1 MAEVQRHGLDFEDWF
16 RETFTNNAHSGSMT
30 GKWDILNPSYKS
42 KFAKYVA
49 TYRGLPVSIKTCK
62 YGSSINFGDALR
74 QFNNTE
80 DFLLIVGFWLRA
92 GAKKKFVSVK
102 AAKVTHKVWHQLFA
116 QVITPGEL
124 KKDRLSNEEIKKK
137 IEKLDLTIKS
147 TAKYQE
153 ARKKA
158 QEEKEML
165 PPMEIILNPKIDSK
179 NQRRLQCSL
188 PFQTFWAKFAVEP
201 AFQNQ
206 ECTFWGV
213 EVPALK

>member
-1 MAEVQRHGLDFEDWF
+1 MAEVQRHGLDFENWI
-16 RETFTNNAHSGSMT
+16 RETFTNNAHGGSMT
-30 GKWDILNPSYKS
+30 AKWDILNPSYKA
-42 KFAKYVA
+42 KFARQVA

-62 YGSSINFGDALR
+62 YGTPINFGDALR
-74 QFNNTE
+74 QYGNTE

-92 GAKKKFVSVK
+92 GDGKKFVSVK

-116 QVITPGEL
+116 EVITPGEL
-124 KKDRLSNEEIKKK
+124 KKDRLSSEEIKKK

-147 TAKYQE
+147 TARYRD

-158 QEEKEML
+158 REEKEKL
-165 PPMEIILNPKIDSK
+165 PQMEIVLNPKIDSK

-188 PFQTFWAKFAVEP
+188 PFQTFWAKFAAEP

-206 ECTFWGV
+206 NCTFWSV
-213 EVPALK
+213 EVPSLK